1 MVSIAVVNQKG
12 GVGKTTVAL
21 GLASAACAAGQ
32 RVLVIDLD
40 PQANASTGLG
50 VWDPPITVDHALET
64 DQPGILVK
72 VLIAG
77 SWPLGVGEV
86 APDVAASS
94 PSLAQREPQLAND
107 PIGAQDRLQVAMEG
121 VDHDLVIIDCPPSLG
136 LLTVNGLFAADR
148 ALVVTEPGAWA
159 SDGVQQILRTVS
171 RIGARR
177 PEGLGV
183 AGIVVNRLGRTR
195 DAKYWYAQLI
205 DTYGDQVLPPVRLR
219 AAIPE
224 AAAQSLP
231 IHGMGQRAGAAEAAA
246 EFDALLAAIV
256 GPGGPVPDAMGEG
269 SPPMA
274 AAGDSGTHRID
285 GHTNGGPPVNSGVP
299 VPAENGVV
307 DGAVRPAT
315 FEQPASEG

>member
-1 MVSIAVVNQKG
+1 MASALRLPAMVSIAVVNQKG

-21 GLASAACAAGQ
+21 GLASAGAASGL

-50 VWDPPITVDHALET
+50 VWDPDITVDHALAS
-64 DQPGILVK
+64 DQPG
-72 VLIAG
+72 VLRSVVTAG
-77 SWPLGVGEV
+77 GWPAAAGEP

-94 PSLAQREPQLAND
+94 PQLAQREPQLAND
-107 PIGAQDRLQVAMEG
+107 PIGAQDRLQVAMVG
-121 VDHDLVIIDCPPSLG
+121 IDHDLVIIDCPPSLG

-159 SDGVQQILRTVS
+159 SDGVQQILRTVD

-195 DAKYWYAQLI
+195 DARYWYQQLVE
-205 DTYGDQVLPPVRLR
+205 TYGEQVLPPVHLR

-231 IHGMGQRAGAAEAAA
+231 IHGLGARAGAAEAAA
-246 EFDALLAAIV
+246 EFDALLRAILGVEPPAADTAV
-256 GPGGPVPDAMGEG
+256 EVTAEPVVAAMT
-269 SPPMA
+269 SPSTEST
-274 AAGDSGTHRID
+274 G
-285 GHTNGGPPVNSGVP
+285 
-299 VPAENGVV
+299 NGVV
-307 DGAVRPAT
+307 DAAVRPAAVA
-315 FEQPASEG
+315 QPSTEG

>member
-21 GLASAACAAGQ
+21 GLASAASSAGR

-50 VWDPPITVDHALET
+50 VWDPELTVDHALEA
-64 DQPGILVK
+64 DQPGVLRK
-72 VLIAG
+72 VVTVG
-77 SWPLGVGEV
+77 SWPETEGVQ

-94 PSLAQREPQLAND
+94 PQLAQREPQLAND
-107 PIGAQDRLQVAMEG
+107 PIGAQDRLQQAMEG
-121 VDHDLVIIDCPPSLG
+121 IDHDLVIIDCPPSLG

-159 SDGVQQILRTVS
+159 SDGVAQILRTVQ

-177 PEGLGV
+177 TEGLDL

-195 DAKYWYAQLI
+195 DARYWYEQLVE
-205 DTYGDQVLPPVRLR
+205 TYGGQVLPPVHLR

-231 IHGMGQRAGAAEAAA
+231 IHGLGTRAGAAEAAA
-246 EFDALLAAIV
+246 EFDALLASILL
-256 GPGGPVPDAMGEG
+256 
-269 SPPMA
+269 
-274 AAGDSGTHRID
+274 
-285 GHTNGGPPVNSGVP
+285 
-299 VPAENGVV
+299 NGVA
-307 DGAVRPAT
+307 DAAVRPAT
-315 FEQPASEG
+315 VAQPSTEG